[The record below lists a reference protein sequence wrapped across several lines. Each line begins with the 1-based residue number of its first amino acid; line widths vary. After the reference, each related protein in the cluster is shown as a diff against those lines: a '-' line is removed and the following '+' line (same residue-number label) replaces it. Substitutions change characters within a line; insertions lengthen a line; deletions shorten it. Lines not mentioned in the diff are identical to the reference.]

1 MLVKVEKELCINV
14 LATGSFEKS
23 CSDIEKTKLLS
34 LCLIFSEVNPGAMI

>member
-14 LATGSFEKS
+14 LATGSFENLVLTLK
-23 CSDIEKTKLLS
+23 KLSYIS